1 MRIGVV
7 LAGGASSQ
15 SSAVQLVPRVLA
27 DDVALV
33 GAVIVAADSGLD
45 LARRL
50 RIVPT
55 LVVGDLDSVSSDALQ
70 WAHGLG
76 IEVRSYPPDKDE
88 TDLDLALTAVVEAGV
103 DRVIVLGG
111 AGGRLDHL
119 LGNIGAI
126 AALGTDRLGGD
137 LPVEA
142 WLGSEYF
149 AVVTS
154 LWSASLPAGAIV
166 SVLPIGG
173 PVVVSEAGVRW
184 PLDHHTLPLGST
196 QGISNEAAPAGGPV
210 EITVHE
216 GRALVVVP
224 NAKDLT

>member
-15 SSAVQLVPRVLA
+15 SSAEQLLPRVLA
-27 DDVALV
+27 DDVAMAD
-33 GAVIVAADSGLD
+33 AVIVAADSGLD

-50 RIVPT
+50 GIVPT
-55 LVVGDLDSVSSDALQ
+55 LVVGDLDSVTDDALR
-70 WAHGLG
+70 WARGLG
-76 IEVRSYPPDKDE
+76 IEVRSFPPDKDE
-88 TDLDLALTAVVEAGV
+88 TDLDLALAAVVAAGV

-126 AALGTDRLGGD
+126 GRLGGE

-142 WLGSEYF
+142 WLGAEYF

-154 LWSASLPAGAIV
+154 SWSAELPAAAIV
-166 SVLPIGG
+166 SVLPLGG

-184 PLDHHTLPLGST
+184 PLDRHRLPLGST
-196 QGISNEAAPAGGPV
+196 QGISNEAVATDGPV
-210 EITVHE
+210 RITVHE
-216 GRALVVVP
+216 GCALVVVP
-224 NAKDLT
+224 TAKDLT